1 MNHPLDGVREKIVRA
16 EAHLAT
22 VEAEIASHKSKCT
35 VLAKK
40 RPNGDSIFDIYINF
54 PDPPLGLSCA
64 ISDCIQNLRTA
75 LDYLVCELALPVGEP
90 PIHNLFPICNT
101 TQAYK
106 RQVEERDRLHNVPDK
121 ARAIIESLQ
130 PYNAKG
136 GKRFSHPLYILNKLI
151 TADKYRLPALTVT
164 CRPRPIFVLNDPN
177 GPNRIEGTSITEP
190 FHDGARLTD
199 QRLTEIQADE
209 VTMQIERGIYLPF
222 RDLPWTDSSA
232 DTVLG
237 NVIGFVKNHVVPRF
251 ESFFEQRS
259 VASVFVAY
267 K

>member
-1 MNHPLDGVREKIVRA
+1 MNHPLDGVREKIVKA

-22 VEAEIASHKSKCT
+22 VRAEIASHKNKCT
-35 VLAKK
+35 ILAKK
-40 RPNGDSIFDIYINF
+40 RPKGDSSFDLYINF
-54 PDPPLGLSCA
+54 PDPPLSLSCA

-75 LDYLVCELALPVGEP
+75 LDYLVYELALPAGEP

-101 TQAYK
+101 PQVYE
-106 RQVEERDRLHNVPDK
+106 RQVEQRDRLHNVPDK

-130 PYNAKG
+130 PYNARG

-151 TADKYRLPALTVT
+151 NADKYRLPALTVI
-164 CRPRPIFVLNDPN
+164 CRPQPTFIRNESN
-177 GPNRIEGTSITEP
+177 GPNRIEGKSITEP
-190 FHDGARLTD
+190 FQNGARLTD

-209 VTMQIERGIYLPF
+209 VTMRIERGIYLPF
-222 RDLPWTDSSA
+222 KDLPWTDSAA

-237 NVIGFVKNHVVPRF
+237 KVVWFVKDQVVPRF

-259 VASVFVAY
+259 AASVLVVY

>member
-22 VEAEIASHKSKCT
+22 VRVGIASHKNKCT

-40 RPNGDSIFDIYINF
+40 RPNGDSIFDLYINF
-54 PDPPLGLSCA
+54 PDPPLSLSCA
-64 ISDCIQNLRTA
+64 ISDCTQNLRTA
-75 LDYLVCELALPVGEP
+75 LDYLVCELALPIGEP
-90 PIHNLFPICNT
+90 PIYNLFPICNT
-101 TQAYK
+101 TQVYK
-106 RQVEERDRLHNVPDK
+106 RQVEQRDRLHNVPDK

-130 PYNAKG
+130 PYNAGG
-136 GKRFSHPLYILNKLI
+136 GKRFSHPLYILNKLMN
-151 TADKYRLPALTVT
+151 ADKYRLPAVTVT
-164 CRPRPIFVLNDPN
+164 CRPQPTFIHNGPN

-199 QRLTEIQADE
+199 QRLTDIQADE
-209 VTMQIERGIYLPF
+209 VTMHIERGIYLPF
-222 RDLPWTDSSA
+222 KDLPWEDSAA

-237 NVIGFVKNHVVPRF
+237 NVVWFVKNRVVQRF

-259 VASVFVAY
+259 EASVLVAY

>member
-22 VEAEIASHKSKCT
+22 VRAEIASHKNKCS

-40 RPNGDSIFDIYINF
+40 RPNGDSIFDLYINF
-54 PDPPLGLSCA
+54 PDPPLSLSCA

-101 TQAYK
+101 PQVYK
-106 RQVEERDRLHNVPDK
+106 RQVEQRDRLHNVPDK
-121 ARAIIESLQ
+121 ARGIIESLQ

-136 GKRFSHPLYILNKLI
+136 GKRFSHPLYILHKLI
-151 TADKYRLPALTVT
+151 NADKYRLPALTVT
-164 CRPRPIFVLNDPN
+164 CRPQPTFIHNEPN
-177 GPNRIEGTSITEP
+177 GPNRIEGTSIAEP
-190 FHDGARLTD
+190 FQDGARLTA

-209 VTMQIERGIYLPF
+209 VTMHIERGIYLPF
-222 RDLPWTDSSA
+222 RDLPWTDSAA
-232 DTVLG
+232 DTVLSK
-237 NVIGFVKNHVVPRF
+237 VVWFVKGHVVPPF
-251 ESFFEQRS
+251 ESFFEQPS
-259 VASVFVAY
+259 EASVLVAY

>member
-22 VEAEIASHKSKCT
+22 VRAAIVSHKNNCT
-35 VLAKK
+35 VLAK
-40 RPNGDSIFDIYINF
+40 RRSNGDTIFDLYVSF
-54 PDPPLGLSCA
+54 PEPPLSLSCA

-75 LDYLVCELALPVGEP
+75 LDYLVCELALPGGEP
-90 PIHNLFPICNT
+90 PIHNLFPICNAP
-101 TQAYK
+101 QVYK
-106 RQVEERDRLHNVPDK
+106 RQVDQRDRLHNVPDK
-121 ARAIIESLQ
+121 ARGIIESLQ

-151 TADKYRLPALTVT
+151 TADKYRLPALTAT
-164 CRPRPIFVLNDPN
+164 CRPQPTFIHNEPN

-190 FHDGARLTD
+190 FGDGARLRGH
-199 QRLTEIQADE
+199 RLTEIQADE
-209 VTMQIERGIYLPF
+209 LIMHIERGIYLPF
-222 RDLPWTDSSA
+222 KDLPWTDSAA
-232 DTVLG
+232 DTVLRK
-237 NVIGFVKNHVVPRF
+237 VVWFVKDQVVPKF

-259 VASVFVAY
+259 EASVFVAY